1 MQESGF
7 VKEGMMEEK
16 LMSVLEETKQVRE
29 VPDRWLWTEPSI
41 WTERMLFALE
51 RGVKGD
57 KWFSLIDKVYRLS
70 TLEEAFNPYCAVE
83 ICE

>member
-1 MQESGF
+1 
-7 VKEGMMEEK
+7 MMEEK
-16 LMSVLEETKQVRE
+16 LMSVSKETKQVRE

-57 KWFSLIDKVYRLS
+57 KSIVYFRELGLFSM
-70 TLEEAFNPYCAVE
+70 VE
-83 ICE
+83 HRKIAAAKARSG